1 MGDPKKPR
9 KKYSTP
15 GHPWI
20 KERIDKERGIIKVY
34 GLKNK
39 KEIWKSESVLKRFR
53 EQAKRL
59 ISDVTE
65 QGKKEEK
72 QLLSKLIRLGLVK
85 DGCKI
90 EDILDLGLEDI
101 LEKRLQTLVFK
112 KDLAKSIK
120 QARQFVIHG
129 HINIG
134 DRKVDIPS
142 YLVSLEEEGMIGFN
156 PGSELANIDHPERFV
171 KVEKKIIKEE
181 KKPKEVKEK
190 TKKSLLKKKVSKKK
204 EKLSV
209 KGPKETVPKAEDLV
223 KKKEKEEKVDVE
235 KLLEK

>member
-101 LEKRLQTLVFK
+101 LEKRLQTLLLISFFLFSLSLYSFFK
-112 KDLAKSIK
+112 NTNSSSTLSEIAS
-120 QARQFVIHG
+120 R
-129 HINIG
+129 
-134 DRKVDIPS
+134 
-142 YLVSLEEEGMIGFN
+142 SLS
-156 PGSELANIDHPERFV
+156 PHW
-171 KVEKKIIKEE
+171 
-181 KKPKEVKEK
+181 
-190 TKKSLLKKKVSKKK
+190 
-204 EKLSV
+204 
-209 KGPKETVPKAEDLV
+209 
-223 KKKEKEEKVDVE
+223 
-235 KLLEK
+235 